1 MVLQYI
7 CNVQFLVQFQ
17 VGAPILKNYIM
28 TEENDNT
35 QIEYK
40 EERQMGK
47 AASLAMELSKEKKRL
62 QEELEEMQAQFEE
75 VSPSTPSGGPD
86 SYLKWFGVITAVFG
100 IFLQN
105 AGLPIYG
112 QIFYIIGACSWTAV
126 GFYWNDKAV
135 MLGSVIPATSVAMG
149 LIQTLVETYR

>member
-1 MVLQYI
+1 MSEEVTT
-7 CNVQFLVQFQ
+7 Q
-17 VGAPILKNYIM
+17 V
-28 TEENDNT
+28 
-35 QIEYK
+35 EYK
-40 EERQMGK
+40 EEKQMGK

-86 SYLKWFGVITAVFG
+86 SYLKWIGVVAAVLG

-112 QIFYIIGACSWTAV
+112 QLFYIFGACSWTAV

-135 MLGSVIPATSVAMG
+135 MLGSVIPATSVAMN
-149 LIQTLVETYR
+149 LIQRLVSIS

>member
-1 MVLQYI
+1 MSEEDI
-7 CNVQFLVQFQ
+7 AQ
-17 VGAPILKNYIM
+17 V
-28 TEENDNT
+28 
-35 QIEYK
+35 EYK
-40 EERQMGK
+40 EEKQMGK

-86 SYLKWFGVITAVFG
+86 SYLKWIGVVAAVLG

-105 AGLPIYG
+105 AGLPTYG
-112 QIFYIIGACSWTAV
+112 QLFYILGAISWTAV

-135 MLGSVIPATSVAMG
+135 MLGSVIPATSVAMN
-149 LIQTLVETYR
+149 LIQRLVSI

>member
-1 MVLQYI
+1 MSDEDI
-7 CNVQFLVQFQ
+7 AQ
-17 VGAPILKNYIM
+17 V
-28 TEENDNT
+28 
-35 QIEYK
+35 EYK
-40 EERQMGK
+40 EDRQMSK

-75 VSPSTPSGGPD
+75 VSPSTPSGGLD
-86 SYLKWFGVITAVFG
+86 SYLKWIGVIAAVFG

-112 QIFYIIGACSWTAV
+112 QVFYIIGACSWTAV

-135 MLGSVIPATSVAMG
+135 MLGSVIPATSVAMN
-149 LIQTLVETYR
+149 LIQKLVEMYR

>member
-1 MVLQYI
+1 MSEEVTA
-7 CNVQFLVQFQ
+7 Q
-17 VGAPILKNYIM
+17 V
-28 TEENDNT
+28 
-35 QIEYK
+35 EYK
-40 EERQMGK
+40 EEKQMGK

-62 QEELEEMQAQFEE
+62 QQELEEMQAQFEE

-86 SYLKWFGVITAVFG
+86 SYLKWIGVIAAVLG

-112 QIFYIIGACSWTAV
+112 QLFYIVGAISWTAV

-135 MLGSVIPATSVAMG
+135 MLGSVIPATSVAMN
-149 LIQTLVETYR
+149 LIQQTVEMYR

>member
-1 MVLQYI
+1 MSDEDTA
-7 CNVQFLVQFQ
+7 Q
-17 VGAPILKNYIM
+17 V
-28 TEENDNT
+28 
-35 QIEYK
+35 EYK
-40 EERQMGK
+40 EDRQMSK

-75 VSPSTPSGGPD
+75 VSPSTPSGGLD
-86 SYLKWFGVITAVFG
+86 SYLKWIGVIAAVFG

-112 QIFYIIGACSWTAV
+112 QVFYIIGACSWTAV

-135 MLGSVIPATSVAMG
+135 MLGSVIPATSVAMN
-149 LIQTLVETYR
+149 LIQKLVEMYR

>member
-1 MVLQYI
+1 MSEEVTA
-7 CNVQFLVQFQ
+7 Q
-17 VGAPILKNYIM
+17 V
-28 TEENDNT
+28 
-35 QIEYK
+35 EYK
-40 EERQMGK
+40 EEKQMGK

-86 SYLKWFGVITAVFG
+86 SYLKWIGVVAAVLG

-105 AGLPIYG
+105 AGLPTYG
-112 QIFYIIGACSWTAV
+112 QLFYILGAISWTAV

-135 MLGSVIPATSVAMG
+135 MLGSVIPATSVAMN
-149 LIQTLVETYR
+149 LIQRLVSI

>member
-1 MVLQYI
+1 MS
-7 CNVQFLVQFQ
+7 
-17 VGAPILKNYIM
+17 
-28 TEENDNT
+28 EEKDNI

-62 QEELEEMQAQFEE
+62 QEELEDMQTQFEE

-86 SYLKWFGVITAVFG
+86 SYLKWMGVIAAVIG

-105 AGLPIYG
+105 AGLPILG
-112 QIFYIIGACSWTAV
+112 QLSYIVGAISWTAV

-135 MLGSVIPATSVAMG
+135 MLGSVIPATATAMN
-149 LIQTLVETYR
+149 LIQKSVGTFN